1 MMQHTYDETI
11 AEEKQ
16 QTNGAEQ
23 IPVNKIQ
30 VNFLGIKK
38 AKLYIEAHTAT
49 L

>member
-1 MMQHTYDETI
+1 MQHTYNETI
-11 AEEKQ
+11 AEEEQ
-16 QTNGAEQ
+16 QTNGVEQ

-38 AKLYIEAHTAT
+38 TKLHIEAHTTT